1 MANNRY
7 TLRRYL
13 RFQLEQM
20 SALNQQHQFEEL
32 SFELARQ
39 RICRR
44 ILPATGPV
52 QAGGDQG
59 RDAET
64 FRSYLGASEIG
75 AATRIGIVDRKTLVF
90 ACTLDKKL
98 PAKIKS
104 DLVTICGSGTKPD
117 AVYYFATPDLAVAK
131 RHELQ
136 AFGNRKYG
144 IHLEIFDG
152 QAIAD
157 QLSDPDTF
165 WIAEEFLSVPAD
177 MFPEVQGD
185 AEYQALRERWFDGSR
200 QISNFTDFLEV
211 KRGLRCATFEEPLK
225 VDLGRWM
232 DLIHPILDM
241 VPTRLARKA
250 LYEIAVA
257 QLRGRKTLDPA
268 RWAVDRFFETI
279 ESDLDSDDVQD
290 IVLLASYAMTAHH
303 TGDFSGGLELVQK
316 WRSQADQALSA
327 ALSSKLSDAS
337 RYQLLLIARQIAPD
351 RSSKDPELFSEM
363 VLPPWEEAVEIAERS
378 PFADIDTLND
388 MMQIYLPFIGS
399 LPRYQR
405 LADRIDDVVEK
416 RRGKTARA
424 EQGRERAMIH
434 ATHNQYVAAIDQ
446 LQRAK
451 EGWFHAATMDGSV
464 LAMLQLSDFYSRLW
478 LPLAARYYAA
488 AALKYAILAKDEEL
502 RSLIGRAALE
512 ISATYL
518 MAGEGLS
525 FIHSVGRAAQ
535 IHIAHTR
542 DGENL
547 ERHSEF
553 AARLAEA
560 AKVYALLRHILP
572 DQLQQIEA
580 ALEGWPIDP
589 AYANSLR
596 TLAFKPPWASMS
608 RSEIEERLAED
619 IGQGLTYD
627 LGPELRYRWNALGI
641 TWTIRAASSARAIA
655 EWIGAA
661 FQIAIV
667 DLADED
673 LALLPSSVDIE
684 ITTSG
689 LLKPKLEAVP
699 DNAQMRY
706 RLTVPNSITLGDE
719 ASFTLML
726 LAEIL
731 GNASALP
738 SGDFL
743 KVVERKIDR
752 GLLNNAFW
760 VHPVSRLFGDVRDL
774 LVGKDVVLS
783 GISAPMDAPAPD
795 PRIGD
800 ELAWLSD
807 DGPTYT
813 TARAYQALSN
823 RYRRMTPVVAANL
836 KALRAHP
843 AAMALLEEL
852 HDEGLLDWQ
861 IYQVIFNFVLQH
873 AIEAEVG
880 YQVMANGSPDITQ
893 RLVKEFENGKT
904 PAINLD
910 EFTRET
916 VKSVRWVGLFAAMP
930 GWQLSN
936 HRSTPDMEATRRFL
950 AVRYHHFEDDIDH
963 PSLFDW
969 PPVPGRRVLEPPA
982 A

>member
-1 MANNRY
+1 
-7 TLRRYL
+7 
-13 RFQLEQM
+13 M
-20 SALNQQHQFEEL
+20 SALNQQHQFEEV

-75 AATRIGIVDRKTLVF
+75 SSTRIGIADGKTLVF
-90 ACTLDKKL
+90 ACTLEKKL

-104 DLVTICGSGTKPD
+104 DLVTICRSGAKPD

-131 RHELQ
+131 RHDLQ
-136 AFGNRKYG
+136 AFGKRKYE

-165 WIAEEFLSVPAD
+165 WIAEQFLSVPAD

-185 AEYQALRERWFDGSR
+185 TEYQQLRERWLNGSKNV
-200 QISNFTDFLEV
+200 SNFTDFLEV
-211 KRGLRCATFEEPLK
+211 KRGLRCATFEEALK
-225 VDLGRWM
+225 VDLGRWL
-232 DLIHPILDM
+232 DLIYPILDV
-241 VPTRLARKA
+241 VPTRFARKA

-268 RWAVDRFFETI
+268 RWAVDRFFDSI
-279 ESDLDSDDVQD
+279 ENDLDSDDVQD

-303 TGDFSGGLELVQK
+303 TGDFSGGLELVQR
-316 WRSQADQALSA
+316 WRSQADKVLSK

-351 RSSKDPELFSEM
+351 RTSKDPELFSEM

-399 LPRYQR
+399 LPRYQQ
-405 LADRIDDVVEK
+405 LADRIDAVVEM

-434 ATHNQYVAAIDQ
+434 ATHNQFVAAIDQ

-451 EGWFHAATMDGSV
+451 EGWFQAATMYGSV

-488 AALKYAILAKDEEL
+488 APLKYAIAAKDEEL
-502 RSLIGRAALE
+502 RPLIGRAAVE

-525 FIHSVGRAAQ
+525 FIYSVGRAAQ
-535 IHIAHTR
+535 IHIGHAT
-542 DGENL
+542 DGEDL
-547 ERHSEF
+547 EQHTEF
-553 AARLAEA
+553 AARLAET
-560 AKVYALLRHILP
+560 AKVYALLRHLLP
-572 DQLQQIEA
+572 ENLQQIEA
-580 ALEGWPIDP
+580 ALDGWPIDS

-596 TLAFKPPWASMS
+596 TLASRPPWASVS

-627 LGPELRYRWNALGI
+627 LGPEIRYRWNALGI
-641 TWTIRAASSARAIA
+641 SWTIRAASSTRSVA

-673 LALLPSSVDIE
+673 LAILPSSVEIE

-689 LLKPKLEAVP
+689 QLEPKLEAVP
-699 DNAQMRY
+699 DNVQMRY

-726 LAEIL
+726 LAEIV

-752 GLLNNAFW
+752 GLLSKAFW
-760 VHPVSRLFGDVRDL
+760 VHPVSRLFVEMRDL

-783 GISAPMDAPAPD
+783 GISVPMDAPAPD
-795 PRIGD
+795 PRSGD
-800 ELAWLSD
+800 ELAWLSG

-813 TARAYQALSN
+813 TARAYQALSR
-823 RYRRMTPVVAANL
+823 RYERMTPVVAANL
-836 KALRAHP
+836 DALRAHP
-843 AAMALLEEL
+843 TAMALLEEM
-852 HDEGLLDWQ
+852 HNEGLLDWQ
-861 IYQVIFNFVLQH
+861 IYQVIYNFALQQS
-873 AIEAEVG
+873 IEAEAG
-880 YQVMANGSPDITQ
+880 YHAMANGSPEITR

-904 PAINLD
+904 PAINLNN
-910 EFTRET
+910 FNRET
-916 VKSVRWVGLFAAMP
+916 VESVRWVSLFAALP
-930 GWQLSN
+930 AWQLSN

-969 PPVPGRRVLEPPA
+969 PPVLGRRILEPPA